1 MFNLKNMNMEN
12 LKINYVCL
20 ALSILGLLL
29 VSCKDDE
36 AYPYPAGKELL
47 NYEMPMYIIAGDG
60 PEPKPLPAD
69 CIIYYDYPEGVNS
82 NILSNFWFEGR
93 LYDTYGLSAKIKSWG
108 ITPPATVKVL
118 VTGKFAAEE
127 CQTKPDTRSN
137 QSCYDVLFT
146 VHSITLK

>member
-20 ALSILGLLL
+20 ALSILCLLL

-47 NYEMPMYIIAGDG
+47 NYEMPIIAGDG